1 MTFGGQCEPDALAE
15 ADALPDEN
23 EDDEFEDDFD
33 DDFDF
38 AEEDKACP
46 PLQQGGQDFS
56 PLTLETSMAEIN
68 FAETGLYN
76 GGAAVIAA
84 WMAHKD
90 TSKMTSLNISGN
102 LLNFKELGASGVH
115 NFVTSLLK
123 CQ

>member
-76 GGAAVIAA
+76 GGAAVIASKSVSA
-84 WMAHKD
+84 D
-90 TSKMTSLNISGN
+90 TKSFSNKAGYRET
-102 LLNFKELGASGVH
+102 ELVKTYYLSTR
-115 NFVTSLLK
+115 F
-123 CQ
+123 